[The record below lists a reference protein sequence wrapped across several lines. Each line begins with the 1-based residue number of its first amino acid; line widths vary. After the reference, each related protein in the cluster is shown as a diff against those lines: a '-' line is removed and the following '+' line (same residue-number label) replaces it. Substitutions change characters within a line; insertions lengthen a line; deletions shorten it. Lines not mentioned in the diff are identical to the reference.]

1 MSCMSYKSVLVGALV
16 ASTIVVS
23 ATPLK
28 ADITYDIRS
37 ITYDIRSVF
46 SPTISGTI
54 TTDGVIGVVN
64 QLDIRGWDIFTND
77 GQGNTFEFKNQQ
89 NSGESIRGPGLTAD
103 ATGLFFDFNNTFNPT
118 DVFFTD
124 TNPPHSTG
132 SCRGVGWN

>member
-37 ITYDIRSVF
+37 VF
-46 SPTISGTI
+46 SPTMSGTI

-64 QLDIRGWDIFTND
+64 QLDIHAWDISTND
-77 GQGNTFEFKNQQ
+77 GQGHTFEFKSGV
-89 NSGESIRGPGLTAD
+89 NSGEAIRGAGLTATG
-103 ATGLFFDFNNTFNPT
+103 TGLFFDFNDPSNPT
-118 DVFFTD
+118 DVFFSA
-124 TNPPHSTG
+124 TNPAG
-132 SCRGVGWN
+132 FY

>member
-1 MSCMSYKSVLVGALV
+1 MSCMSYKSALAGALL

-37 ITYDIRSVF
+37 VF
-46 SPTISGTI
+46 APTISGTI

-64 QLDIRGWDIFTND
+64 QLDINGFDILTND
-77 GQGNTFEFKNQQ
+77 GLGNTFEFKSGV

-103 ATGLFFDFNNTFNPT
+103 ATG
-118 DVFFTD
+118 
-124 TNPPHSTG
+124 
-132 SCRGVGWN
+132 